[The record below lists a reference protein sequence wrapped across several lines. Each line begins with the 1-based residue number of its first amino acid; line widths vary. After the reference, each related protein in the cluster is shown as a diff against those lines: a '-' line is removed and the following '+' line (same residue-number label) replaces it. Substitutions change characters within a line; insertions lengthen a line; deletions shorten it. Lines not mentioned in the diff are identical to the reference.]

1 MLICVIIFVHIVD
14 LFAYYNFWIPFW
26 TWWLCLVPDDKFEGV
41 RCKNK
46 HFRSAGLNRIGN
58 PGLYVLPA
66 SW

>member
-46 HFRSAGLNRIGN
+46 HFRSAGL
-58 PGLYVLPA
+58 
-66 SW
+66 